1 MYSEISCTSFPLLPK
16 EQLQQQLIMDKEM
29 RSKVADTV
37 TRQVYFEKE
46 LTQAIGNII
55 EEEDK
60 LEERLRGVEEKLNLN
75 RERNLRMNDHW
86 FTLIEDVVRLK
97 DILEAVVTDAVTTR
111 HAAYLSANA
120 DLSKVASF

>member
-1 MYSEISCTSFPLLPK
+1 
-16 EQLQQQLIMDKEM
+16 M